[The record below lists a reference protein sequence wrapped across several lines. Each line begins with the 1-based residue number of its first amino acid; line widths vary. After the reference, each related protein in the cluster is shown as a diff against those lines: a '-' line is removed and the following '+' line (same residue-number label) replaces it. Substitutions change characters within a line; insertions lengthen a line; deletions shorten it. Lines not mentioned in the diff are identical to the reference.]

1 MKRQT
6 LIALGVALIL
16 GLVAVIV
23 ANAYLSGREKQLE
36 NSPKGLVR
44 VAVAAMPLDFGTELT
59 AEKVKFVNYPATALP
74 PGTYRTMQE
83 LLPGG
88 KSRAALRPIQINQP
102 LLASDLTGEGE
113 GASIAALLPDGMR
126 AVTIRINDV
135 SGVAGFV
142 NPNDVVDV
150 LITRQNLYA
159 NGSSGENVT
168 DVLLQNVRILAKG
181 QSVKDNNEKAQVTR
195 SVTVEAT
202 PIDAQKLVL
211 GQQLGSLSLVL
222 RKPGFEQNIPQV
234 KPITLQDLRYS
245 YQTSLPPQ
253 VSGQAAAAGAP
264 PPEEQRAR
272 VARISQPRRPAPSPV
287 RRAPPTAAPAKS
299 TNTVVVTRG
308 TEASSYEVGDY
319 ARQ

>member
-6 LIALGVALIL
+6 LIALGIALIL

-23 ANAYLSGREKQLE
+23 ANAYLSGRERQLE
-36 NSPKGLVR
+36 NSPQGMVR
-44 VAVAAMPLDFGTELT
+44 VAVAAMPLDFGTQLT
-59 AEKVKFVNYPATALP
+59 PEKVKFVNYPATSLP
-74 PGTYRTMQE
+74 PGTYRTLQE
-83 LLPGG
+83 LLPAG
-88 KSRAALRPIQINQP
+88 KTRAALRPIQINQP

-126 AVTIRINDV
+126 AATIRINDV

-150 LITRQNLYA
+150 LITRQSPGGA
-159 NGSSGENVT
+159 QQNVT
-168 DVLLQNVRILAKG
+168 DVLLQNVRVLAKG
-181 QSVKDNNEKAQVTR
+181 QSTKDAGQPDQASVDR
-195 SVTVEAT
+195 SVTVEVS

-222 RKPGFEQNIPQV
+222 RKPGMEQNIPQV
-234 KPITLQDLRYS
+234 KPITLEDLRYS

-253 VSGQAAAAGAP
+253 GGAAPATAAGAP
-264 PPEEQRAR
+264 PPAEQRAR
-272 VARISQPRRPAPSPV
+272 IAAISQPRRPTPRPV
-287 RRAPPTAAPAKS
+287 RAAPAPTKS

>member
-6 LIALGVALIL
+6 LIALGLALIL

-23 ANAYLSGREKQLE
+23 ANAYLTGRERQLE

-44 VAVAAMPLDFGTELT
+44 VAVASQPLDFGAPITP
-59 AEKVKFVNYPATALP
+59 EKVKFVNYPATALP
-74 PGTYRTMQE
+74 PGTFRTMQE

-102 LLASDLTGEGE
+102 LLAADLTGEGE

-150 LITRQNLYA
+150 LITRQNLT
-159 NGSSGENVT
+159 GGGESVT
-168 DVLLQNVRILAKG
+168 DVLLQNTRILAKG
-181 QSVKDNNEKAQVTR
+181 QSVQDNNEKAKVTR

-234 KPITLQDLRYS
+234 KPVSLQDLRYS
-245 YQTSLPPQ
+245 YQTSLAPAAA
-253 VSGQAAAAGAP
+253 GQAAAAGAP
-264 PPEEQRAR
+264 PPAEQQAR
-272 VARISQPRRPAPSPV
+272 IARISQPRRPAPRPV
-287 RRAPPTAAPAKS
+287 RSAPSAPVKS

-308 TEASSYEVGDY
+308 VEASSYEVGDY

>member
-23 ANAYLSGREKQLE
+23 ANAYLTGRERQLE
-36 NSPKGLVR
+36 NSPQGMVR
-44 VAVAAMPLDFGTELT
+44 VAVASMPLEFGTELT
-59 AEKVKFVNYPATALP
+59 PDKVKFVNYPATALP
-74 PGTYRTMQE
+74 PGTYRSMRE
-83 LLPGG
+83 LLPEG

-102 LLASDLTGEGE
+102 LLAADLTGEGE

-126 AVTIRINDV
+126 AVTIRVNDLT
-135 SGVAGFV
+135 GVAGFI

-150 LITRQNLYA
+150 LITRQNLV
-159 NGSSGENVT
+159 GGGENVT

-181 QSVKDNNEKAQVTR
+181 QSIQDNNEKAKVTR

-202 PIDAQKLVL
+202 PIDSQKLVL
-211 GQQLGSLSLVL
+211 GQQLGNLSLVL
-222 RKPGFEQNIPQV
+222 RKPGLEQNIPQV

-253 VSGQAAAAGAP
+253 GVAAAAAAGSP
-264 PPEEQRAR
+264 PPVDQRAR
-272 VARISQPRRPAPSPV
+272 IARITQPRRPAPRPAQIVPV
-287 RRAPPTAAPAKS
+287 KS